1 MLRPGKQIFAYFA
14 LKTRE
19 MKEDKAQSSSE
30 TKGKKSFV
38 IRIDES
44 TYKLLEKW
52 ANDEFRS
59 VNGQI
64 EYLLH
69 QSLMDSGRKKKE

>member
-1 MLRPGKQIFAYFA
+1 
-14 LKTRE
+14 
-19 MKEDKAQSSSE
+19 MKSQKSQNSSE
-30 TKGKKSFV
+30 STQKGKKSFV
-38 IRIDES
+38 IRIEES

-69 QSLMDSGRKKKE
+69 QSLIESGRKKKE